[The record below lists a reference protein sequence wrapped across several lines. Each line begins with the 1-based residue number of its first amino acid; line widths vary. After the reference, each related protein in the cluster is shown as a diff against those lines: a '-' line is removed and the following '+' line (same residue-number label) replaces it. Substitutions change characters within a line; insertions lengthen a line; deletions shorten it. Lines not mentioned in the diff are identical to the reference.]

1 MTGYTYTHA
10 YILGYEFSRAVEA
23 GEATFQSF
31 IHFLGIID
39 TLINVN
45 NMLDDRAFHV
55 MPTIFDFHRNSKI
68 IQEF

>member
-45 NMLDDRAFHV
+45 NMLDDKFTSFWTAKGKNNI
-55 MPTIFDFHRNSKI
+55 TLYAIYS
-68 IQEF
+68 